1 MTTRNRFLK
10 MCDKK
15 SSPPN
20 TYQAVLFSP
29 TNRDKTV
36 VWALLG
42 KVGHVLHRF
51 LRATRAKHGA
61 SGFFTAHCFNHHPD
75 SQRETPDKRI
85 ALAEVHKLC
94 VVVFD
99 FLEYSVLL
107 FRQRSG

>member
-1 MTTRNRFLK
+1 MSKILKSQLFDMTTRNRFLK

-85 ALAEVHKLC
+85 VNC
-94 VVVFD
+94 
-99 FLEYSVLL
+99 SPS
-107 FRQRSG
+107 RGQRKKIE